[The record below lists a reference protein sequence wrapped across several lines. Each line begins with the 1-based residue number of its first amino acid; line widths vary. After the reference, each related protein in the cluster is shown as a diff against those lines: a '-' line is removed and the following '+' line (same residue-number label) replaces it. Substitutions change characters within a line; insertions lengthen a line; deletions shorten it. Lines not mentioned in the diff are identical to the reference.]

1 MGSDKTDNA
10 PCSVQRRALVVGA
23 GMAGCAAAWWL
34 EHEGWEVVLV
44 DKEIEPY
51 PSSYLL
57 QLDAEAVRVL
67 RLMGGEEIINEVT
80 FPAPEM
86 SVRWGSRG
94 VREFKVDGGKDWRI
108 ARRAALL
115 KRVFAHVPATVETR
129 MGVGVEALE
138 HRDEDVLARFGD
150 GSAEAF
156 DMVVGADGVHSTV
169 RRLTLA
175 SETESVYLNG
185 RSHVWINA
193 DVPMPEG
200 RAVIGSREGML
211 SMVYPFLD
219 TDQTSVMAVVPVPG
233 STVPDTR
240 MLVDRVCD
248 VIERLGPDMRAIA
261 VAARK
266 SEDVK
271 LTRFSQV
278 RLPRWYTRRVVLLGD
293 SAHCIDPVSGMGAH
307 ASLPGAKAL
316 AEALRSTD
324 DLTVAF
330 ARFEAEMRPFAQTA
344 QSITARAV
352 EYSTGVPGGGRAATL
367 LGGAGDLVGTLGAR
381 LARFN
386 SRRSAVRRV

>member
-1 MGSDKTDNA
+1 MGFEKTEA
-10 PCSVQRRALVVGA
+10 AEGPVRRRALVVGS

-44 DKEIEPY
+44 DKEADPY

-57 QLDAEAVRVL
+57 QLDAEAVKVL
-67 RLMGGEEIINEVT
+67 RLMGGEEILDEVT

-86 SVRWGSRG
+86 SVRWGARR

-115 KRVFAHVPATVETR
+115 RRMFAHVSTAVETR
-129 MGVGVEALE
+129 LGVRLEALE
-138 HRDEDVLARFGD
+138 HRDEDVLVRFGD

-175 SETESVYLNG
+175 SEAESMYLNG

-211 SMVYPFLD
+211 TMIYPFLD

-240 MLVDRVCD
+240 ILVDRVCG
-248 VIERLGPDMRAIA
+248 VVERLGPDMGAIA
-261 VAARK
+261 ETARK

-278 RLPRWYTRRVVLLGD
+278 RLARWYTRRVVLLGD

-324 DLTVAF
+324 DVTLAF

-352 EYSTGVPGGGRAATL
+352 EYSTGAPGGGRAATL
-367 LGGAGDLVGTLGAR
+367 LGGAGDLVGTIGAR

-386 SRRSAVRRV
+386 NRRRAVRGT